1 MSPNMVYSLYYVES
15 FGEGLLSCTCSSQDQ
30 PLYCNRVSR
39 VITLPIH
46 RAYSYWQCCLERLCL
61 CHQNCPFPFKLFF
74 HPLLLLIHFLKMG
87 QPWEKFKYLPLN
99 TSFFSYLYKAMEE
112 ISRFP
117 LAEMPHFHSR
127 LWPANPLHQIEVE
140 LSGVTWRN
148 ISIHGL
154 RRVLY
159 ASRYHFYKCY

>member
-1 MSPNMVYSLYYVES
+1 MWSHLERDSCPVLAVPRTSLCTVTGCLESSLYLFIWLVHTGS
-15 FGEGLLSCTCSSQDQ
+15 AALSS
-30 PLYCNRVSR
+30 
-39 VITLPIH
+39 
-46 RAYSYWQCCLERLCL
+46 LCL